1 MMLGTLMRF
10 CQPTRRAVIAALG
23 GAAAWPL
30 VAPAQ
35 QEPKVWRIGMLET
48 ISADLNAANLGA
60 FQQSM
65 RHLGYVEGQNFV
77 IEYRS
82 ADGDARRFP
91 GLVVEL
97 IRLNVD
103 LIVTRGTPAALAA
116 KQATNTIPVV
126 MAASGGPLLVVKSL
140 ARPGGNVT
148 GRSGLTPD
156 LEPKRVELL
165 TELVPALASIATV
178 MNMSNPVSLSFLE
191 EFEPAARSKG
201 LRHRLFDVR
210 KGDDIRRA
218 FDAVN
223 REHEAIMVDMDAV
236 TQAHRE
242 MIVELAARYRL
253 PAMYAARE
261 FVDAG
266 GLISYGVNYPDLY
279 RGAAIYADKILKGA
293 KPGDLPVEQPTRFE
307 FVVNLKAA
315 KALGLTI
322 PVSFQ
327 RHADELIE

>member
-1 MMLGTLMRF
+1 
-10 CQPTRRAVIAALG
+10 
-23 GAAAWPL
+23 L
-30 VAPAQ
+30 VA
-35 QEPKVWRIGMLET
+35 
-48 ISADLNAANLGA
+48 
-60 FQQSM
+60 
-65 RHLGYVEGQNFV
+65 
-77 IEYRS
+77 
-82 ADGDARRFP
+82 
-91 GLVVEL
+91 EL

-103 LIVTRGTPAALAA
+103 LIVTRGTPAVLAA
-116 KQATNTIPVV
+116 KKATSTIPVV
-126 MAASGGPLLVVKSL
+126 IAASGNPLLVVASL

-148 GRSGLTPD
+148 GLSTVNPD
-156 LEPKRVELL
+156 LVPKRLELL
-165 TELVPALASIATV
+165 TELVPGLAGIAAF
-178 MNMSNPVSLSFLE
+178 MNMSNPALSPQLE
-191 EFEPAARSKG
+191 EFEAAARSKG

-210 KGDDIRRA
+210 QGDDIRRA

-223 REHEAIMVDMDAV
+223 KEHEAIVVDTDAV
-236 TQAHRE
+236 TQADQE

-253 PAMYAARE
+253 PTMYASRE

-327 RHADELIE
+327 LRADEMIE

>member
-1 MMLGTLMRF
+1 
-10 CQPTRRAVIAALG
+10 
-23 GAAAWPL
+23 
-30 VAPAQ
+30 
-35 QEPKVWRIGMLET
+35 MLET

-60 FQQSM
+60 FLQSM
-65 RHLGYVEGQNFV
+65 RHLGYVEGQNLI

-82 ADGDARRFP
+82 ADGDARRFT
-91 GLVVEL
+91 GLVAEL

-116 KQATNTIPVV
+116 KQATSTIPVV
-126 MAASGGPLLVVKSL
+126 MAAGTGLLVVASL

-148 GRSGLTPD
+148 GLSSVNTD
-156 LEPKRVELL
+156 SVPKRLELL
-165 TELVPALASIATV
+165 TELVPALASIAAFE
-178 MNMSNPVSLSFLE
+178 NMSNPAFSSNLK
-191 EFEPAARSKG
+191 EFEAAARSKR

-210 KGDDIRRA
+210 QGDDIRRA
-218 FDAVN
+218 FDAVD

-236 TQAHRE
+236 TQADRE

-253 PAMYAARE
+253 PAMYPARE

-266 GLISYGVNYPDLY
+266 GLVSYGVNYPDLY
-279 RGAAIYADKILKGA
+279 RRAAIYADKIWKGA
-293 KPGDLPVEQPTRFE
+293 KPADLPVEQPTRFE

-315 KALGLTI
+315 KALGLTM

-327 RHADELIE
+327 LRADELIE

>member
-1 MMLGTLMRF
+1 MK
-10 CQPTRRAVIAALG
+10 RRAFIAGLG
-23 GAAAWPL
+23 GAAAWSV
-30 VAPAQ
+30 VARGQ
-35 QEPKVWRIGMLET
+35 QQPKVWRIGMLET

-65 RHLGYVEGQNFV
+65 RHLGYVEGQNLV

-82 ADGDARRFP
+82 ADGDANRFP
-91 GLVVEL
+91 GLVAEL
-97 IRLNVD
+97 IHLNVD

-116 KQATNTIPVV
+116 KQATSTIPVV
-126 MAASGGPLLVVKSL
+126 MAAGTGLLVVASL

-148 GRSGLTPD
+148 GLSSVNPD
-156 LEPKRVELL
+156 LVPKRVELL
-165 TELVPALASIATV
+165 TELVPGLAGIAAF
-178 MNMSNPVSLSFLE
+178 MNVSNPALSSELK
-191 EFEPAARSKG
+191 EFEAAARSKR

-210 KGDDIRRA
+210 QGDDIRRA

-223 REHEAIMVDMDAV
+223 REHEAIMVELDAV
-236 TQAHRE
+236 AQADRE
-242 MIVELAARYRL
+242 MIVESAARYRL
-253 PAMYAARE
+253 PTMYAARE

-266 GLISYGVNYPDLY
+266 GLISYGANYSDLY
-279 RGAAIYADKILKGA
+279 RRAAIYADKILKGA
-293 KPGDLPVEQPTRFE
+293 KPADLPVEQPTAFE

-327 RHADELIE
+327 LRADELIE